1 LIFFFIFS
9 VYLQIFVFHGTWKF
23 YDESEKAN
31 ISGVY
36 SASNKALYKV
46 LEGCILDFSKI
57 QNLKKMKVQ

>member
-1 LIFFFIFS
+1 VEVLRRGSF
-9 VYLQIFVFHGTWKF
+9 TF